1 MIIGDLC
8 EEYNALVSK
17 GRAPVYGYDK
27 VNVPYGLVIDDDG
40 TLHAVRPLGDFT
52 GKKPLNIISVPAR
65 VPRSSGIA
73 ANFLCDT
80 VAYMLGYD
88 AKGKPERA
96 AKAFRACGELH
107 RLVLDGVEAPIADA
121 VRAFFTKGPQWETA
135 QRLMGDDSWKSAL
148 TMNFAIQYDDGIRV
162 TFVGDDSD
170 VRDAWDEYYSR
181 EDVGA
186 DGEVVTSMSLVS
198 GRSVI
203 PAKIHPK
210 IKGVAGA
217 QSSGASLISFNAPA
231 FCSHGVEQNE
241 NAPMS
246 KREAYQYTT
255 ALNVLLADRD
265 RVQRIGD
272 ATVVSWARCGD
283 VGYAAMFSRW
293 QMNPAGRFDGEA
305 VETEVGAAMKSLA
318 HGRPYDFDG
327 VHLEPNEEYHVLAL
341 SPNAARLAV
350 RFYLTN
356 TFGAFAR
363 NIDRHYE
370 DVRIRRPSYD
380 MTTFLPT
387 RRLLNQTIRQPS
399 RNTDKNADKNAK
411 VSAEMAGEVME
422 AILNGTPYPVSLITA
437 IERRISVEHDVSP
450 DKAAIIKAYYLRIT
464 NNPKFK
470 EVLQVD
476 INEESDY
483 VPYVL
488 GRIFSIYEQIQLA
501 AIPNINTTIKDKYFS
516 SASAT
521 PARIFPILGEL
532 STKHMRKT
540 WQYEGKKANLAKA
553 LCDLTGKVGDHYPL
567 RLSLE
572 ERGAFQLG
580 YYFEN
585 QKRFIKK
592 NADTKDTEQ
601 GEDYD

>member
-1 MIIGDLC
+1 MVIIGDLC
-8 EEYNALVSK
+8 EEYNALASK

-40 TLHAVRPLGDFT
+40 TLHAIRPLGDFT
-52 GKKPLNIISVPAR
+52 GKKPLNIVSVPAR
-65 VPRSSGIA
+65 VTRSSGIA

-88 AKGKPERA
+88 AKGKPDRA
-96 AKAFRACGELH
+96 AKAFQACGELH
-107 RLVLDGVEAPIADA
+107 RLVLGGVETPIVDA
-121 VRAFFTKGPQWETA
+121 VRAFFAKGSQWETA

-148 TMNFAIQYDDGIRV
+148 TMNFALQYDDGMRV
-162 TFVGDDSD
+162 VFVGDDPD
-170 VRDAWDEYYSR
+170 VRDAWDAYYSR
-181 EDVGA
+181 EDVDE
-186 DGEVVTSMSLVS
+186 DGEAATSMSLVS

-283 VGYAAMFSRW
+283 VGYTAMFSRW
-293 QMNPAGRFDGEA
+293 QMNPAGRSAGEA
-305 VETEVGAAMKSLA
+305 VEIEVGEALKSLA
-318 HGRPYDFDG
+318 HGRPYDFDS
-327 VHLEPNEEYHVLAL
+327 VHLEPNEEFHVLAL

-356 TFGAFAR
+356 TFGAFAC
-363 NIDRHYE
+363 NIDRHYG

-380 MTTFLPT
+380 TTMFLPT
-387 RRLLNQTIRQPS
+387 WRLLNQTIRPQS
-399 RNTDKNADKNAK
+399 KNAR

-422 AILNGTPYPVSLITA
+422 AILNGTPYPVSLIYA
-437 IERRISVEHDVSP
+437 IERRINVEHDVSP
-450 DKAAIIKAYYLRIT
+450 DKAAIIKAYYLRVT

-516 SASAT
+516 SAAAT
-521 PARIFPILGEL
+521 PARIFPILGDL
-532 STKHMRKT
+532 SMKHMRKT

-553 LCDLTGKVGDHYPL
+553 LCDLTSRIGDHYPL

-592 NADTKDTEQ
+592 NANVKDTEQ
-601 GEDYD
+601 GVDHD